1 MTEWRWVSAELVGLI
16 HDQQIAR
23 FGGGS
28 GLRDEGLLLSA
39 LARPENLAAYG
50 DPDVAALAASYA
62 YGIARNHPFV
72 DGNKR
77 TALVTAGVFL
87 LENGYEL
94 VAAEADA
101 VVTILAL
108 AAGDL
113 TEDALAD
120 WIRANIIA
128 A

>member
-1 MTEWRWVSAELVGLI
+1 MTWNWVSAEFVGLI
-16 HDQQIAR
+16 HDQQIVR

-28 GLRDEGLLLSA
+28 GLRDAGLLLSA

-50 DPDVAALAASYA
+50 DPDVAAHAASYA
-62 YGIARNHPFV
+62 FGIARNHPFV

-77 TALVTAGVFL
+77 TALVTAAVFL
-87 LENGYEL
+87 LENGHEL
-94 VAAEADA
+94 VAPEANA

-113 TEDALAD
+113 TEEALAD

>member
-1 MTEWRWVSAELVGLI
+1 MNEWRWVSAELVGLI

-87 LENGYEL
+87 LENGHEL
-94 VAAEADA
+94 VASEADA
-101 VVTILAL
+101 VLTILAL

-113 TEDALAD
+113 TEDSLAD
-120 WIRANIIA
+120 WIRANIMPA
-128 A
+128 

>member
-1 MTEWRWVSAELVGLI
+1 MAWNWVSAEFVGLI

-77 TALVTAGVFL
+77 TALVTAAVFL
-87 LENGYEL
+87 LENGHEL
-94 VAAEADA
+94 IAPEADA

-120 WIRANIIA
+120 WIRANIA
-128 A
+128 AA

>member
-1 MTEWRWVSAELVGLI
+1 MDWKWVSADFVGVI

-28 GLRDEGLLLSA
+28 GLRDEGLLFSA
-39 LARPENLAAYG
+39 LGRPENLATHG

-77 TALVTAGVFL
+77 TALVTAAVFL

-94 VAAEADA
+94 VAPEADA
-101 VVTILAL
+101 VITFLAL
-108 AAGDL
+108 AAGEL
-113 TEDALAD
+113 AEDALAD
-120 WIRANIIA
+120 WIRANIA
-128 A
+128 AA

>member
-1 MTEWRWVSAELVGLI
+1 MPWNWVSADVVCAI
-16 HDQQIAR
+16 HDQQLMQ
-23 FGGGS
+23 FGGGA

-39 LARPENLAAYG
+39 LARPENLVAYG

-62 YGIARNHPFV
+62 YGIARNHAFV

-77 TALVTAGVFL
+77 TALVTAAVFL
-87 LENGYEL
+87 LENGHEL
-94 VAAEADA
+94 AASEADA

-108 AAGDL
+108 AAGEL
-113 TEDALAD
+113 SEEQLAN
-120 WIRANIIA
+120 WIRANIVA